1 VKKKY
6 LVSNKDKKDWDE
18 FTSHLKST
26 LPKLSRELRRNNK
39 KKINK
44 LDLHGH
50 TLVEAN
56 KLVRNF
62 IIDSFDLG
70 LKKIT
75 IITGKGLR
83 SESYKNPYVSENL
96 SILKNSI
103 PTFIEDDGELKK
115 KVNKISKAD
124 RKDGG
129 DGAIY
134 VFLKNNK
141 NIRE

>member
-18 FTSHLKST
+18 FTNQLKNTS
-26 LPKLSRELRRNNK
+26 PKLSKEPQKNIKRK
-39 KKINK
+39 VNK
-44 LDLHGH
+44 LDLHGY

-56 KLVRNF
+56 KLVKNF
-62 IIDSFDLG
+62 IIKSFDVG
-70 LKKIT
+70 LKKLT
-75 IITGKGLR
+75 IVTGKGLR
-83 SESYKNPYVSENL
+83 SESYSNPYVSEDL

-103 PTFIEDDGELKK
+103 PTFIKDDEELKK

-124 RKDGG
+124 QKDGG

-134 VFLKNNK
+134 IFLKTNK
-141 NIRE
+141 NIKV

>member
-56 KLVRNF
+56 K
-62 IIDSFDLG
+62 
-70 LKKIT
+70 
-75 IITGKGLR
+75 
-83 SESYKNPYVSENL
+83 
-96 SILKNSI
+96 
-103 PTFIEDDGELKK
+103 
-115 KVNKISKAD
+115 
-124 RKDGG
+124 
-129 DGAIY
+129 
-134 VFLKNNK
+134 
-141 NIRE
+141 